1 MAKRNDLKI
10 QKELLKDID
19 KLEEKI
25 AERGRATYNEQ
36 RRLNALKSAS
46 FELASKQINLSKQI
60 DSLDKS
66 ALGVIN
72 KKLGLEKQIKVL
84 TDIKKAGTKKE
95 LENANKLSSIMA
107 DVASGNRD
115 FSDALN
121 EIATEDFGK
130 LNEAATEFGKTLR
143 DGGKNLESQVKGA
156 AALKDGFGGVAES
169 LIGIDLSMAGLVAAV
184 VSFALKIKEV
194 RSELGTTVVQ
204 STRLAGNM
212 SLAAASATAFG
223 GSAEQAQAAVTS
235 LVDEFGSVDVVSA
248 SVSAKLGSIT
258 GQFGLSGDNA
268 GKLLKQMQGISGAS
282 IETNLNLIGSV
293 GELARAEGVAPARV
307 LNDIASSTEAF
318 AGFAKAG
325 GDNIARAAV
334 QANKLGLN
342 LDKVV
347 SIAENLLDF
356 ESSIA
361 KEMEASQLLGR
372 QINLDKARQLIITND
387 LEGLQKELVRVVGG
401 QAAFESLDFI
411 QRQALGAALGG
422 VSLSDLGRLS
432 AGQNINLGGAPKMQ
446 TGGVVRQTGIAVVHK
461 GETIAGSQFGGRES
475 NKLLKQ
481 MLEQN
486 ATLMNRLTN
495 KVSEMALNS

>member
-1 MAKRNDLKI
+1 MSKSSKERLRILKEIESIEKKINDGVNI
-10 QKELLKDID
+10 QNKTREKYNELLNKSFRSSSD
-19 KLEEKI
+19 
-25 AERGRATYNEQ
+25 
-36 RRLNALKSAS
+36 AL
-46 FELASKQINLSKQI
+46 
-60 DSLDKS
+60 SLDRQIERLQKGS
-66 ALGVIN
+66 LGILN
-72 KKLGLEKQIKVL
+72 KKLGLESQISALEDVKKKGSKEQISSATKL
-84 TDIKKAGTKKE
+84 TE
-95 LENANKLSSIMA
+95 LMA
-107 DVASGNRD
+107 DVVDGTKD
-115 FSDALN
+115 FSSALK
-121 EIATEDFGK
+121 EIAEEDFGD
-130 LNEAATEFGKTLR
+130 LNDAAKDFGRTLQN
-143 DGGKNLESQVKGA
+143 GGKGLESQVKGA
-156 AALKDGFGGVAES
+156 AALKDGFGSIAES

-194 RSELGTTVVQ
+194 RQELGTTVFQ

-235 LVDEFGSVDVVSA
+235 LVDEFGSIDVVSA

-268 GKLLKQMQGISGAS
+268 GKLLKQMQAISGAS

-293 GELARAEGVAPARV
+293 GELARAEGVAPAKV

-334 QANKLGLN
+334 QAAKLGLN

-356 ESSIA
+356 ESSIG
-361 KEMEASQLLGR
+361 KEMEASVLLGR
-372 QINLDKARQLIITND
+372 QINLDKARQLAITND

-446 TGGVVRQTGIAVVHK
+446 TGGVVRQTGLAVVHK

-495 KVSEMALNS
+495 KVSDLGLNS

>member
-10 QKELLKDID
+10 QVELLEDID
-19 KLEEKI
+19 KLEKKI

-46 FELASKQINLSKQI
+46 FEMASKELSLSKQI
-60 DSLDKS
+60 DNLEKS

-72 KKLGLEKQIKVL
+72 KKLGIDKQIKTL
-84 TDIKKAGTKKE
+84 QEAKKVGTKKE

-107 DVASGNRD
+107 DVASGNKD

-130 LNEAATEFGKTLR
+130 LNDAANDFAKTL
-143 DGGKNLESQVKGA
+143 DEGGKNLESQVKGA
-156 AALKDGFGGVAES
+156 ASLKDGFGGIAES
-169 LIGIDLSMAGLVAAV
+169 LLGIDLSIAGLIAAV
-184 VSFALKIKEV
+184 GAFALKIKEV
-194 RSELGTTVVQ
+194 RQELGTTVVQ

-235 LVDEFGSVDVVSA
+235 LVDEFGSLDVVSA
-248 SVSAKLGSIT
+248 RVSAQLGSIT

-268 GKLLKQMQGISGAS
+268 GQLLKQMQAINGAS

-293 GELARAEGVAPARV
+293 GELARAARVAPAKV
-307 LNDIASSTEAF
+307 LNDIASDTESF
-318 AGFAKAG
+318 ALFARDG
-325 GDNIARAAV
+325 GRNIARAAI
-334 QANKLGLN
+334 QAAKLGIN
-342 LDKVV
+342 MGKVA
-347 SIAENLLDF
+347 SIAESLLDF
-356 ESSIA
+356 ETSIE
-361 KEMEASQLLGR
+361 KQMEASVLLGR
-372 QINLDKARQLIITND
+372 QLNLDKARELALTGD
-387 LEGLQKELVRVVGG
+387 LESLQRELVRQVGT
-401 QAAFESLDFI
+401 QAEFQALNFI
-411 QRQALGAALGG
+411 QRKALADAIG
-422 VSLSDLGRLS
+422 VSAADLGKLV
-432 AGQNINLGGAPKMQ
+432 AGGGGIAAGAPKAQ
-446 TGGVVRQTGIAVVHK
+446 TGGVVRQTGLAVVHR

-481 MLEQN
+481 ILEQN

-495 KVSEMALNS
+495 KVGDLALSS

>member
-1 MAKRNDLKI
+1 MSKSSKERLRILKEIESIEKKINDGVNI
-10 QKELLKDID
+10 QNKTREKYNELLNKSFRSSSD
-19 KLEEKI
+19 
-25 AERGRATYNEQ
+25 
-36 RRLNALKSAS
+36 AL
-46 FELASKQINLSKQI
+46 
-60 DSLDKS
+60 SLDRQIERLQKGS
-66 ALGVIN
+66 LGILN
-72 KKLGLEKQIKVL
+72 KKLGLESQISALEDAKKKGSKEQISSATKL
-84 TDIKKAGTKKE
+84 TE
-95 LENANKLSSIMA
+95 LMA
-107 DVASGNRD
+107 DVVDGTKD
-115 FSDALN
+115 FSSALK
-121 EIATEDFGK
+121 EIAEEDFGD
-130 LNEAATEFGKTLR
+130 LNDAAKDFGRTLQN
-143 DGGKNLESQVKGA
+143 GGKGLESQVKGA
-156 AALKDGFGGVAES
+156 AALKDGFGSIAES

-194 RSELGTTVVQ
+194 RQELGTTVFQ

-235 LVDEFGSVDVVSA
+235 LVDEFGSIDVVSA

-268 GKLLKQMQGISGAS
+268 GKLLKQMQAISGAS

-293 GELARAEGVAPARV
+293 GELARAEGVAPAKV

-334 QANKLGLN
+334 QAAKLGLN

-356 ESSIA
+356 ESSIG
-361 KEMEASQLLGR
+361 KEMEASVLLGR
-372 QINLDKARQLIITND
+372 QINLDKARQLAITND

-446 TGGVVRQTGIAVVHK
+446 TGGVVRQTGLAVVHK

-495 KVSEMALNS
+495 KVSDLGLNS

>member
-1 MAKRNDLKI
+1 MAESSRERLRILKEIEAIEKKINDGVNI
-10 QKELLKDID
+10 QNKTRERYNELLSKSFKSTSD
-19 KLEEKI
+19 
-25 AERGRATYNEQ
+25 
-36 RRLNALKSAS
+36 AL
-46 FELASKQINLSKQI
+46 
-60 DSLDKS
+60 SLDRQIERLQKGS
-66 ALGVIN
+66 LGVLN
-72 KKLGLEKQIKVL
+72 KKLGLESQIAALEDVKKKGSKEQISSATKL
-84 TDIKKAGTKKE
+84 TG
-95 LENANKLSSIMA
+95 LMA
-107 DVASGNRD
+107 DVTDGTKDFAS
-115 FSDALN
+115 ALQ
-121 EIATEDFGK
+121 EIAEEDFGD
-130 LNEAATEFGKTLR
+130 LNDAAKDFGRILQN
-143 DGGKNLESQVKGA
+143 GGKGLESQIKGA

-194 RSELGTTVVQ
+194 RSELGTTVFQ

-235 LVDEFGSVDVVSA
+235 LVDEFGSIDVVSA

-334 QANKLGLN
+334 QAAKLGLN

-356 ESSIA
+356 ESSIG
-361 KEMEASQLLGR
+361 KEMEASVLLGR
-372 QINLDKARQLIITND
+372 QINLDKARQLAITND

-432 AGQNINLGGAPKMQ
+432 AGQNINLGGAPKIQ
-446 TGGVVRQTGIAVVHK
+446 TGGVVRQTGLAVVHK

-495 KVSEMALNS
+495 KVSDLGLNS